1 MGLMIGVRATR
12 WVHIKIQNTKQNKTK
27 NNLKMNE
34 VNKMN

>member
-12 WVHIKIQNTKQNKTK
+12 WVHIKIQDTKYKTKQNETQ

-34 VNKMN
+34 